1 MTSVA
6 RWLDD
11 TASRQPLESLP
22 HPGDEFPLRTFSNP
36 PSDTTFSDTDSDD
49 GLGATLVHPPTPVI
63 MDQSTRRRSSS
74 ITGTAAAST
83 RKEPRRHRRRDD
95 HIAEEGEHS
104 DDASDSGSR
113 SDSTDLELD
122 DMSADGLD
130 DDEETG
136 LTKKV
141 RRKNARRKRRNT
153 LLDQR
158 VVPELSYTKEEKKL
172 ADQSLMRDML
182 VNVTLILLWY
192 DMPIM
197 YAEGVL
203 TRPRYFFSI
212 SISVYNKWMFKEEKG
227 DGEAKNIFPFPLFT
241 TCLHMIVQFSLA
253 SLVLFMIPSLR
264 PRHDSLNPHAA
275 GARVE
280 PIDPKKPLMTKWFY
294 FSRLGPCGVATGM
307 DIGLGNTSLKF
318 ISLTFFSRCLVVPHV
333 ELS

>member
-1 MTSVA
+1 
-6 RWLDD
+6 
-11 TASRQPLESLP
+11 
-22 HPGDEFPLRTFSNP
+22 
-36 PSDTTFSDTDSDD
+36 
-49 GLGATLVHPPTPVI
+49 VI

-104 DDASDSGSR
+104 EDASDSGSR

-182 VNVTLILLWY
+182 VNVTLILLW
-192 DMPIM
+192 
-197 YAEGVL
+197 
-203 TRPRYFFSI
+203 
-212 SISVYNKWMFKEEKG
+212 
-227 DGEAKNIFPFPLFT
+227 
-241 TCLHMIVQFSLA
+241 
-253 SLVLFMIPSLR
+253 
-264 PRHDSLNPHAA
+264 
-275 GARVE
+275 
-280 PIDPKKPLMTKWFY
+280 
-294 FSRLGPCGVATGM
+294 
-307 DIGLGNTSLKF
+307 
-318 ISLTFFSRCLVVPHV
+318 
-333 ELS
+333 